1 MPMKKDIPVWDKG
14 LPKNHKSKPMTT
26 KQVAQAKAMARSAGR
41 PYPNAVDNIRV
52 SKASKKS

>member
-1 MPMKKDIPVWDKG
+1 MKKDIPVWDMG